1 MDEKNETLA
10 FGTKV
15 EIAGRT
21 MLRPGF
27 SLVGL
32 TGMIYLTSENAP
44 EGCQTVLLDWQ
55 KHGYTPEAGYPEGSL
70 PLLVNVPTA
79 HLSLE
84 ITEEKPKVEEKVEKK
99 PFAPKLRGVDPP
111 AKPAA
116 PAPAPRAPEKKEGG
130 DSEGERPK
138 LRLV

>member
-1 MDEKNETLA
+1 MEEKNETLS

-15 EIAGRT
+15 EISGRT

-32 TGMIYLTSENAP
+32 TGMIYLTSDNAP
-44 EGCQTVLLDWQ
+44 EGCQTVLVDWL

-84 ITEEKPKVEEKVEKK
+84 LTEEKPVEEKPEKK
-99 PFAPKLRGVDPP
+99 PFAPKLRVTPEV
-111 AKPAA
+111 KPTDST
-116 PAPAPRAPEKKEGG
+116 PNKTTEKKEDGANDG
-130 DSEGERPK
+130 RPK